1 MFGPVLV
8 RHDPCYRCDLQLF
21 TSVFI
26 YMATN
31 IVLSSNS
38 PGVPRGG
45 GGVIVPRLFH
55 VQFSEGLSQS
65 LMPIVF
71 HCVSSR
77 LMAISM
83 NQTCALF

>member
-45 GGVIVPRLFH
+45 GGNSTEIISCAVFRRTV
-55 VQFSEGLSQS
+55 SESDADRVS
-65 LMPIVF
+65 LCF
-71 HCVSSR
+71 KS